1 MMLKQEKK
9 LKKIQNKG
17 TSQASRA
24 PSFSTRS
31 SHMQHRPPAFGFT
44 GRWGPILVASYGRA
58 LLMSYLHKII

>member
-24 PSFSTRS
+24 PSFSIRS
-31 SHMQHRPPAFGFT
+31 SHMQHRPPVFGFT
-44 GRWGPILVASYGRA
+44 GRWGPILVASYGRGFTYA
-58 LLMSYLHKII
+58 IFTQ